1 MSDGG
6 CYGSAQLAALC
17 GNEGGSAQSA
27 VAATVNRAVC
37 STHQSLLVQW
47 AVLLNLIH
55 TQQIYSLKLVECLN
69 KTRGDL

>member
-1 MSDGG
+1 MCRDGRECRGAHSVSDGG

-37 STHQSLLVQW
+37 STHQSLP
-47 AVLLNLIH
+47 A
-55 TQQIYSLKLVECLN
+55 
-69 KTRGDL
+69 